1 MVNTVKQSMALRV
14 EARFIDKSD
23 FVNKRKD
30 FIAKDNPVWETDSAI
45 SLDFA
50 DSLDNISDFEGE
62 LKSADSDS
70 VSKILSSSAT
80 IDI

>member
-1 MVNTVKQSMALRV
+1 MVNTVKQSMTLPV
-14 EARFIDKSD
+14 EARFIEKSY

-30 FIAKDNPVWETDSAI
+30 FIAKYNPVWEIDSSI

-62 LKSADSDS
+62 MKSADSDS
-70 VSKILSSSAT
+70 VSKISSSSAT